1 MLDGVG
7 KDELYSFRPELF
19 QHRLNRRLRI
29 QSVIRIVGAD
39 GVFNG
44 LFTVKVCLIRA
55 VILCHLPML
64 GRIGGR
70 MEIERDGPL
79 FFQNLTHIIRSVFN
93 AVPDHI
99 HVAGLQL
106 LKVTVHIGQ
115 RCRRIQKRLGLGIG
129 QLQVL
134 HRHHN
139 VLPDGVLIGM
149 VQDFLRG
156 LAFQPVPVFVLF
168 SGHLLIK
175 GRIQIVGIHVIAPPH
190 VVSVSFQG
198 YGVAPGASSCPAP
211 KAVRSWQPQFPAG
224 HGPCRQCSAACPVPP
239 DGRT

>member
-1 MLDGVG
+1 
-7 KDELYSFRPELF
+7 
-19 QHRLNRRLRI
+19 
-29 QSVIRIVGAD
+29 
-39 GVFNG
+39 
-44 LFTVKVCLIRA
+44 
-55 VILCHLPML
+55 
-64 GRIGGR
+64 

>member
-1 MLDGVG
+1 
-7 KDELYSFRPELF
+7 
-19 QHRLNRRLRI
+19 
-29 QSVIRIVGAD
+29 
-39 GVFNG
+39 
-44 LFTVKVCLIRA
+44 
-55 VILCHLPML
+55 
-64 GRIGGR
+64 

-168 SGHLLIK
+168 SGHLFIK
-175 GRIQIVGIHVIAPPH
+175 GCIQIVGIHVIAPPH

-224 HGPCRQCSAACPVPP
+224 HGPCVNVQQRVQFHQTGGLDSQIILKGKRLSDFLFGCGLLLVKVVQLVFHASK
-239 DGRT
+239 R